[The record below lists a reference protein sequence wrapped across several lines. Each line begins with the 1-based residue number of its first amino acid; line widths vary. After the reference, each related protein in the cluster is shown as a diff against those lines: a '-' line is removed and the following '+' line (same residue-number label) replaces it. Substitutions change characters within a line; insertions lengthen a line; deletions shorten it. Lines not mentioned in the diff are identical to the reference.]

1 MHGYRG
7 YARLAALTWGL
18 FFCVPAGA
26 QTTVETTAPPPA
38 SYARTKVVAVAA
50 MVLGAAA
57 VGFGIWMN
65 SRDGQGTD
73 CVPTNGGGRVCLR
86 LYDTAPASWASLTG
100 GSVLLLSGG
109 VGLLTLRW

>member
-1 MHGYRG
+1 MHGYRR
-7 YARLAALTWGL
+7 YARLAAFAWGL
-18 FFCVPAGA
+18 FACVPALA
-26 QTTVETTAPPPA
+26 QPTVSAASPPPA
-38 SYARTKVVAVAA
+38 SYARTKVVALAA

-57 VGFGIWMN
+57 AGVGLWLN
-65 SRDGQGTD
+65 HRDGQGTD

-86 LYDTAPASWASLTG
+86 LYDTAPAGWASLAG